1 MSYSRAEI
9 SEFEKK
15 IGKSQ
20 ATLFRWAKQGCDL
33 RDANSVQAWVERNRL
48 RETNIAKSR
57 RRRGFTQKA
66 SSNVPRQAPAAFKP
80 QSKRQILGPPGKL
93 GAGLRWRDSRK
104 KRSKDSGDSRLHWR
118 MAMRLRSMQLKPTG
132 CESLRRCDAWIASLK
147 FRDAAKNR

>member
-80 QSKRQILGPPGKL
+80 QSKRLMRAYRSAPSL
-93 GAGLRWRDSRK
+93 
-104 KRSKDSGDSRLHWR
+104 KRSPRPLFSLCAMEPYLSG
-118 MAMRLRSMQLKPTG
+118 
-132 CESLRRCDAWIASLK
+132 I
-147 FRDAAKNR
+147 